1 LSSIKWKIGFSKF
14 CASNSTCTAYSK
26 AVVSEDGDA
35 DALNANQKVSWVG
48 LYTKKKSVD
57 P

>member
-1 LSSIKWKIGFSKF
+1 
-14 CASNSTCTAYSK
+14 
-26 AVVSEDGDA
+26 VVSEDGDA